1 MSIARDRANRSG
13 TDPLQIDNTKL
24 VTDSG
29 DLKVQDASGNEKKL
43 IADEIHVGTGADK
56 VILKRDSS
64 TGKVAIQT
72 QAAGEAA
79 EGGTVASTTVYATTA
94 LLPTNPT
101 DGQQALVT
109 ANNFMFIAKSNG
121 WYKIAEI
128 TNTTPSVTSAG
139 NATYQFLTDGTPV
152 SIEITA
158 TDAEV
163 GTALQYK
170 YVVSSGS
177 IGSSATVTSSAT
189 SGGTYSALAAN
200 TLTTNKFFKVTPST
214 NTAHAGTFSLTFS
227 ASDGVAV
234 GTSSASEFTLQFQV
248 AGSYI
253 FDGTGDYISTP
264 DSDDWYFGTGDFTLE
279 AWIYSENISGNHP
292 VISQWNVG
300 GAAAAN
306 SWVIQTVGSNL
317 NFYSVSGGTNM
328 TSHTGTIALSTN
340 KWYHVAIQR
349 SSGTIKSYINGVEDF
364 SVSNSTD
371 FNNSSTALTIGA
383 VSLGA
388 TPKYWDGY
396 ISNARIVKGSAVYT
410 ASDPGGASSASASY
424 GMLSTPAS
432 LPSWG
437 TTWTLETWIY
447 ITNSASYNTFFH
459 NFGGSS
465 SYIAKRGSKLEVY
478 LMGGFSDS
486 PGSGTFPLNEWVH
499 IALSNNSGSLKNF
512 INGVQVSSGTA
523 NTAPHSGG
531 SGTLNMMAQGGNTWP
546 TFGYMSDTRLVIG
559 TSVYSGNFTPPT
571 GPLTKTGG
579 TYSSNTNVN
588 TSFPAAH
595 TYLLTNQTSSG
606 TTIADNSD
614 QNYTL
619 VTAGALTGSTTRPYS
634 ATITAPTNGLT
645 AVNNTKL
652 LALTEAEPNN
662 ITNGSYY
669 FAATDRK
676 ITSASSSDFT
686 MGTSTDFTIE
696 FWYKATTVNSSGYWF
711 DIGSN
716 TFVIQY
722 FSSKTKIGIWN
733 SSFTIQGPS
742 NVGTS
747 ENVWHHC
754 VAQRSG
760 STFQC
765 FINGT
770 SIGTNSTSHNLN
782 QTTITLNNYGGG
794 GSYGHVGYLSDFRV
808 VKGTAVYSG
817 NFTPPNGPLT
827 LTGGSYPSNTNV
839 NTSIPSGHTK
849 LLTANHSSGAFDDDS
864 NSNHTLTA
872 TGTVTPSAGIEGAP
886 VDQSSSPHTL
896 SLQGNTAHSYV
907 SSFAQGSGG
916 SALFGEYVG
925 QNNTSIGTLIPTAS
939 SDFTLGTG
947 DYCIDGWFKNT
958 MPVNTSTTHN
968 QRLFDLGDNG
978 CRIFFKNGEIKAQTG
993 SSTQMTYSPGADFGT
1008 NKWHHFALQRSSG
1021 TTKFFLGGVQ
1031 RTSISDTQNHATTAC
1046 KIGGYGGN
1054 DTDSYKFQGYI
1065 SDFRVVKGATAH
1077 TITSASSYGGGSITF
1092 DGTGDYVT
1100 GVVTAA
1106 GTSDFTLEAWFN
1118 FDATGHKGIVHIGD
1132 NAWGTNAN
1140 GIGFAIKPS
1149 ISGYQIYYND
1159 TYTNTSNQGSIP
1171 ATGTWHHG
1179 AMVRTGGITKLYIDG
1194 VETIS
1199 VSDSKNYASTHIMIG
1214 GFYNSSQVMDGK
1226 VSDVR
1231 YVVGTAVYTGAF
1243 TPPNGTLTTTGG
1255 TYLDTTNVNTS
1266 IPSGHTKLLTA
1277 NEAGAINDDSASSVS
1292 LTAVADAAA
1301 NAATPFVDTIT
1312 LPTSKSTA
1320 ITGTVLLTCQQST
1333 GDFTDAS
1340 ASNHAISQ
1348 GATGTVLATRHQPY

>member
-128 TNTTPSVTSAG
+128 TNTTPSITSAG

-248 AGSYI
+248 AGSYN
-253 FDGTGDYISTP
+253 FDKTGDYILPTP
-264 DSDDWYFGTGDFTLE
+264 HADFNLGTGDFTIE
-279 AWIYSENISGNHP
+279 GWAWPRGDGRGGIFQLSNTTGALTTSTSSSLAFGVYSNGTNLWGVYGASATSATTTVRTLDAWQHFALQKTGGNLKTY
-292 VISQWNVG
+292 IDG
-300 GAAAAN
+300 GEIDSRSDTTDYDYN
-306 SWVIQTVGSNL
+306 KLIIGGWYSTGYLWDGFISNL
-317 NFYSVSGGTNM
+317 
-328 TSHTGTIALSTN
+328 
-340 KWYHVAIQR
+340 
-349 SSGTIKSYINGVEDF
+349 
-364 SVSNSTD
+364 
-371 FNNSSTALTIGA
+371 
-383 VSLGA
+383 
-388 TPKYWDGY
+388 
-396 ISNARIVKGSAVYT
+396 RIVKGSTVYT
-410 ASDPGGASSASASY
+410 PTTPNIGSSASASY

-447 ITNSASYNTFFH
+447 ITNNASYNTFFH

-465 SYIAKRGSKLEVY
+465 SYIARRQSGGGLEVY

-546 TFGYMSDTRLVIG
+546 TFGHMSDTRLVIG

-619 VTAGALTGSTTRPYS
+619 VTAGALTGSTTKPYV
-634 ATITAPTNGLT
+634 ATFTAPTTGLT
-645 AVNNTKL
+645 AVTNTKL
-652 LALTEAEPNN
+652 LALTEAEPNS

-686 MGTSTDFTIE
+686 MGTSTDFTVE
-696 FWYKATTVNSSGYWF
+696 FWYKATTVSSSGYWF
-711 DIGSN
+711 DMGSN

-733 SSFTIQGPS
+733 GSFSIEGPS
-742 NVGTS
+742 GVGTS
-747 ENVWHHC
+747 ENVWHHA

-872 TGTVTPSAGIEGAP
+872 GGTVTPSAGIEGAP

-896 SLQGNTAHSYV
+896 SLQGNTTHSYATP
-907 SSFAQGSGG
+907 FAQGSGG

-925 QNNTSIGTLIPTAS
+925 QNNTNIGTLIPTAS

-1008 NKWHHFALQRSSG
+1008 DAWHHFALQRESG

-1077 TITSASSYGGGSITF
+1077 TIISSGGASSAVASTGLLSTPASLPNWGTTWTLETWVYMTNNGTYNVFFEGKPNGNNFGYLARRSSGTLDVYYIGGFADTPGSGTINLNQWHHIALSNNSGSIKVF
-1092 DGTGDYVT
+1092 
-1100 GVVTAA
+1100 
-1106 GTSDFTLEAWFN
+1106 
-1118 FDATGHKGIVHIGD
+1118 
-1132 NAWGTNAN
+1132 
-1140 GIGFAIKPS
+1140 
-1149 ISGYQIYYND
+1149 
-1159 TYTNTSNQGSIP
+1159 
-1171 ATGTWHHG
+1171 
-1179 AMVRTGGITKLYIDG
+1179 IDG
-1194 VETIS
+1194 VQTTSGTANTAIFPNGS
-1199 VSDSKNYASTHIMIG
+1199 GILHMMSQGDTVWQTQGFMSDTRLVI
-1214 GFYNSSQVMDGK
+1214 
-1226 VSDVR
+1226 
-1231 YVVGTAVYTGAF
+1231 GTAVYSGAF
-1243 TPPNGTLTTTGG
+1243 TPPSGPLTKTGG
-1255 TYLDTTNVNTS
+1255 TYPSSTNVNTS
-1266 IPSGHTKLLTA
+1266 FPAGHTYLLTNQTSSGTTIA
-1277 NEAGAINDDSASSVS
+1277 DNSDQNYTMVRGGSLAGS
-1292 LTAVADAAA
+1292 T
-1301 NAATPFVDTIT
+1301 TKPFSDTIS

-1340 ASNHAISQ
+1340 ASNHTISQ